1 MLEWG
6 IIEIGGTL
14 MPEIKVIGDILSGK
28 FQPTLTGNTIVD
40 AALIDRFCQS
50 LITALALSPQSV
62 HAEHH
67 WDLVVDP
74 ATIYV
79 VDEHILNA
87 SGHQRSMAN
96 IIPVNHTA
104 LLRGEVGAT
113 KRKLATILAAQS
125 SAN

>member
-1 MLEWG
+1 
-6 IIEIGGTL
+6 

-62 HAEHH
+62 QAEHH
-67 WDLVVDP
+67 WNLVIDP
-74 ATIYV
+74 NTIYV
-79 VDEHILNA
+79 VDEHILAA
-87 SGHQRSMAN
+87 SGHHHRSTN
-96 IIPVNHTA
+96 IVPVGHTE
-104 LLRGEVGAT
+104 LLRGQIGAT
-113 KRKLATILAAQS
+113 KRRLATILAAQS